1 MVAGGQAAN
10 ASAKAALAAASSA
23 VASSAAPD
31 AVKVHGVSARPVVIS
46 SPASVN
52 TTALLVLV
60 PTSRPMKSVLR
71 ISIPCTCELGTCELA
86 HLDNDGYSCVSL
98 VNCQGVSLR

>member
-10 ASAKAALAAASSA
+10 APAKAALAAASSA
-23 VASSAAPD
+23 VASTSAPE

-60 PTSRPMKSVLR
+60 PTSRPMRSVLR
-71 ISIPCTCELGTCELA
+71 ISIPCTCELA